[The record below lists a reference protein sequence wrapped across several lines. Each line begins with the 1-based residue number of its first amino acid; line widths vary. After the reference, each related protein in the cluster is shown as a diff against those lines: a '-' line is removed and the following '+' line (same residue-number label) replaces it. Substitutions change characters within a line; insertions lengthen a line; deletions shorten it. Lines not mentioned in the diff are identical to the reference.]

1 MRATLEDFGKVASV
15 VKEQISRALH
25 DKPSSLEQ
33 LRTKLQNL
41 TYGEITALWQQER
54 TSREEWESH
63 ARPIV
68 ELREQITP
76 DILNLIKEQRLAFL
90 VEGTR

>member
-1 MRATLEDFGKVASV
+1 MRATAEDFAKVASV
-15 VKEQISRALH
+15 VREQIVRALAAS
-25 DKPSSLEQ
+25 PPSLEQ
-33 LRTKLQNL
+33 LKTRLQLL
-41 TYGEITALWQQER
+41 TYSEITALWQQER

-76 DILNLIKEQRLAFL
+76 EILGKISIFINCCHKI
-90 VEGTR
+90 